1 MPKKHG
7 QAALEFLMTYG
18 WALLMIAILIGAIA
32 YFGVLNP
39 KDLISD
45 RCTFNPEIEC
55 IDFSLNGE
63 DNTLRLLLQNNVGE
77 LITLSSISLVSLDSK
92 DLVCTI
98 PSLPI
103 TWQFTQSK
111 QLIFTDCNY
120 DEAGYPIGK
129 SAKISI
135 DLTYYP
141 VRSGTDF
148 KKTAQGEIIGK
159 IS

>member
-1 MPKKHG
+1 MFVRKS

-55 IDFSLNGE
+55 IGFSLNGE
-63 DNTLRLLLQNNVGE
+63 DNTLRLLLQNNAGE
-77 LITLSSISLVSLDSK
+77 LITISSIDLRTQDTVSVS
-92 DLVCTI
+92 CTN
-98 PSLPI
+98 PTLP
-103 TWQFTQSK
+103 TNWKFTESQ
-111 QLIFTDCNY
+111 QLTFTDCNY
-120 DEAGYPIGK
+120 EDAGYPTGE
-129 SAKISI
+129 SVKIYLDIS
-135 DLTYYP
+135 YYP
-141 VRSGTDF
+141 VRGGTDF